1 MEENEDNEKE
11 LKSNLENLMYQK
23 LTVPEQEIV
32 IEYVSFLKSQIK
44 DLKMNKRDKESYKKQ
59 LKEEYNEKNKYKENL
74 EYLKKKYGYVLEKQA
89 ETEIELDI
97 AKTKI
102 LKLGKSR

>member
-1 MEENEDNEKE
+1 
-11 LKSNLENLMYQK
+11 MYQK

-74 EYLKKKYGYVLEKQA
+74 EYLKKKYEYVLEKQA